1 MTQPGVVQPFQS
13 ARPVSFRRV
22 FVRDLIVYSVI
33 GVHRHERNAPQR
45 VRINIDLTVAEE
57 RRPINDQLANVV
69 CYEEVVNRIREIAES
84 GHINLVETLAE
95 YIAASCLEDSRVHRV
110 VVRVEKPDVF
120 EDAAS
125 VGIEI
130 DRSRARN

>member
-1 MTQPGVVQPFQS
+1 MTQSGVVQPFHP
-13 ARPVSFRRV
+13 ARPSSFRRV

-33 GVHRHERNAPQR
+33 GVHRHERVAPQR
-45 VRINIDLTVAEE
+45 VRINIDLTVAED
-57 RRPINDQLANVV
+57 RRSINDQLANVV
-69 CYEEVVNRIREIAES
+69 CYEEVVNRVREIAES

-95 YIAASCLEDSRVHRV
+95 YIAVSCLEDARVHRAV
-110 VVRVEKPDVF
+110 IRVEKLDVF

-130 DRSRARN
+130 DRSRASS